1 MNWTNLWMKLFG
13 TTSLLGV
20 DMGFWVSLSFCVLI
34 VIAMNVVFWSRKPT
48 KGE

>member
-1 MNWTNLWMKLFG
+1 MNWTNLWIKLFG
-13 TTSLLGV
+13 TTSLFGV